1 MTIPN
6 DSAMAA
12 SAPASAPASAAGDA
26 APRWTIRP
34 AAAGDRDG
42 VMALLS
48 RLEEFG
54 LPANVPQGSI
64 AAGEAR
70 TLGEAFDALATLD
83 ATGAALYVAESSAAA
98 IIGLLFLES
107 RTDYFTGV
115 RHGHVGVL
123 AIARE
128 VEGLGLGRALLATAD
143 AWGRARGHDRIT
155 LHVFERNARAR
166 ALYERAG
173 YAPDLV
179 RYRRDL

>member
-1 MTIPN
+1 MTPPS
-6 DSAMAA
+6 DS
-12 SAPASAPASAAGDA
+12 AGDA
-26 APRWTIRP
+26 SRGDAPRGDAPRWTIR
-34 AAAGDRDG
+34 AAVPGDRDG

-48 RLEEFG
+48 RLEDFG
-54 LPANVPQGSI
+54 LPANVRPGSI

-70 TLGEAFDALATLD
+70 ALGEAFDTLEVLET
-83 ATGAALYVAESSAAA
+83 TGAALYVAVSPAAA

-107 RTDYFTGV
+107 RTDYFTGA
-115 RHGHVGVL
+115 RHGHVGIL

-128 VEGLGLGRALLATAD
+128 AEGLGLGRALLATAD
-143 AWGRARGHDRIT
+143 DWGRARGYDRIT

-166 ALYERAG
+166 VLYERAG

>member
-1 MTIPN
+1 MTHPN
-6 DSAMAA
+6 DSA
-12 SAPASAPASAAGDA
+12 AGGGTA
-26 APRWTIRP
+26 RWTIRP
-34 AAAGDRDG
+34 ATPGDRDG

-48 RLEEFG
+48 RLEDFG
-54 LPANVPQGSI
+54 LPPNVAPGSI

-70 TLGEAFDALATLD
+70 ALGDAFDAMASLE
-83 ATGAALYVAESSAAA
+83 ATGAALFVAESPTAA
-98 IIGLLFLES
+98 ILGLLFLET
-107 RTDYFTGV
+107 RTDYFTGE

-128 VEGLGLGRALLATAD
+128 AEGLGLGRALLASAD
-143 AWGRARGHDRIT
+143 AWARARGYDRIT
-155 LHVFERNARAR
+155 LHVFERNGRAR